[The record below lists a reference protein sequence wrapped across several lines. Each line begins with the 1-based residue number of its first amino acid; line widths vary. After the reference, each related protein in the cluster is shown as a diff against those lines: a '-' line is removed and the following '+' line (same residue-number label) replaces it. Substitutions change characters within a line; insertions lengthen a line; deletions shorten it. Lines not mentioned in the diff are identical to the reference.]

1 MTPNRPTLD
10 DLLAMESGAIAALP
24 TDLLA
29 LLMEE
34 AAEAAER
41 AKRIKDRLDRALDLK
56 YSARAAAARRAESK
70 DTGTVRFDDGGFI
83 VVADLP
89 KRVKWDQAKLAAI
102 VERIRVAGEDPAEY
116 LSIEFKVS
124 ERAYGAWP
132 ESICSAFTLAR
143 TVTVGRPSYQIV
155 SNQEVSK

>member
-10 DLLAMESGAIAALP
+10 DLPSMETGAIAALP

-29 LLMEE
+29 LLAEE

-41 AKRIKDRLDRALDLK
+41 AKRIKDRLDGALDLK
-56 YSARAAAARRAESK
+56 FGARAATARRAEGK
-70 DTGTVRFDDGGFI
+70 DTGTVRLEDGGCV

-89 KRVKWDQAKLAAI
+89 KRVNWDQVGLAAI
-102 VERIRVAGEDPAEY
+102 VERIREGGEDPAEY
-116 LSIEFKVS
+116 VSVEFKVS

-132 ESICSAFTLAR
+132 ESIRSAFTPAR
-143 TVTVGRPSYQIV
+143 TVERAKPIYRIEQKE
-155 SNQEVSK
+155 NP